1 MQPQPQVQGLPPA
14 LVAEIA
20 SFVGTWPSKVT
31 SWALQGHRDCNEMCQ
46 LQMSCVGVHD
56 VCAQQVYD
64 QKREFAEHW
73 DIWDIRRLRHQCV
86 YEDWRRTMQ
95 RMAFLPPVRRA
106 AGF

>member
-1 MQPQPQVQGLPPA
+1 MIPQVQGLPPA

-20 SFVGTWPSKVT
+20 SFVGTWPSKAT
-31 SWALQGHRDCNEMCQ
+31 SWSLRGYRDCNEMCQ
-46 LQMSCVGVHD
+46 LQMTCVGVHD

-64 QKREFAEHW
+64 QKRQFAEHW
-73 DIWDIRRLRHQCV
+73 KSHSMRHRCV